1 MMNPLQ
7 VNVPFP
13 YHLKSSKCLW
23 HSDSFLRYRKET
35 LSCNRLAFKIYRLE
49 NRSKLKSFLFLWTAI
64 LIYSPMIMSTL
75 LNTLFYVRL
84 YSTWWYHMRYSL
96 QQKHIFDWAFLI
108 NYDDLHVVH
117 FFDFFCIIRWINIC
131 YWKQCNI
138 IISTYPRVR
147 VLQSLSNKLLF
158 LPHLSHT
165 SRSSHQRCSLRKSV
179 LRNFAKFTGKH
190 LCQTLFFNKVAG
202 LIQQLY

>member
-35 LSCNRLAFKIYRLE
+35 LSCNGLAFKIYRLE

-64 LIYSPMIMSTL
+64 LTYSPMIMSTL

-108 NYDDLHVVH
+108 NYDDSPLAQVFSCEFCKISKNT
-117 FFDFFCIIRWINIC
+117 FFTEHLWTTASEGCGFIL
-131 YWKQCNI
+131 
-138 IISTYPRVR
+138 RV
-147 VLQSLSNKLLF
+147 QIFGN
-158 LPHLSHT
+158 
-165 SRSSHQRCSLRKSV
+165 
-179 LRNFAKFTGKH
+179 
-190 LCQTLFFNKVAG
+190 
-202 LIQQLY
+202 